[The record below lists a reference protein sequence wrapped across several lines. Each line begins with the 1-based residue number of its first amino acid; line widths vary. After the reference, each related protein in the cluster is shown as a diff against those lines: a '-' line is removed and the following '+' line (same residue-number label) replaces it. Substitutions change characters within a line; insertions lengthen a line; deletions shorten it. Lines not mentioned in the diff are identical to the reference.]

1 VTLTISPP
9 VRIAAICGLL
19 FTVLVFGGLRLLG
32 GSGSGGGGET
42 SVTPSKVIKHHPFGA
57 GATTA
62 HKPATPAATPK
73 THKASKTATPAKP
86 KAKPAPVE
94 AKPVINTAAIK
105 AARDAGLPEPL
116 AQAFGRYSTVVVSLY
131 DPYSQVDGISFAEAK
146 AGAALAGVGFVP
158 LSVLSQAQV
167 GKLTE
172 KLGLLPDPGVLV
184 YVRPGTLAA
193 KISGF
198 ADKETVAQAAQ
209 NAAQRS

>member
-32 GSGSGGGGET
+32 GSGGGGDET
-42 SVTPSKVIKHHPFGA
+42 SVTSSKVIKHHPFGA
-57 GATTA
+57 GAKTT
-62 HKPATPAATPK
+62 HKPAAPAVTPN
-73 THKASKTATPAKP
+73 THRASKTATPAKP

-94 AKPVINTAAIK
+94 AKPVIDVAAIK
-105 AARDAGLPEPL
+105 AARTAGLPEPL

-158 LSVLSQAQV
+158 LSVLSQPQV

-172 KLGLLPDPGVLV
+172 QLGLLPDPGVLV

>member
-1 VTLTISPP
+1 VTLTVSPP
-9 VRIAAICGLL
+9 VRIAAIAGLVL
-19 FTVLVFGGLRLLG
+19 TVVLFGGLKLLG
-32 GSGSGGGGET
+32 GSGGNEP
-42 SVTPSKVIKHHPFGA
+42 SVTTSKLLRHHPFGETA
-57 GATTA
+57 KPAT
-62 HKPATPAATPK
+62 HKPAATTTK
-73 THKASKTATPAKP
+73 THKASKPATAKP
-86 KAKPAPVE
+86 TKAKPAAVPH
-94 AKPVINTAAIK
+94 KPIINTAAIK
-105 AARDAGLPEPL
+105 AARDAGLPEPV

-158 LSVLSQAQV
+158 LNVLSQPQV

-172 KLGLLPDPGVLV
+172 QLGLLPDPGVLV

-209 NAAQRS
+209 NAAQRP

>member
-9 VRIAAICGLL
+9 VRIAAILGLVL
-19 FTVLVFGGLRLLG
+19 TVVLFGGLRMLG
-32 GSGSGGGGET
+32 GKGGDDGSVAE
-42 SVTPSKVIKHHPFGA
+42 SKVLPHHPFGS
-57 GATTA
+57 GVKKT
-62 HKPATPAATPK
+62 HKPATVTPSVK
-73 THKASKTATPAKP
+73 PKAHKTATATKPAKV
-86 KAKPAPVE
+86 KPAPVE
-94 AKPVINTAAIK
+94 RKPLVDTAAIK
-105 AARDAGLPEPL
+105 AARDAGLPEPVARAL
-116 AQAFGRYSTVVVSLY
+116 GRYSTVVVSLY

-158 LSVLSQAQV
+158 LSVLSQPQV

-172 KLGLLPDPGVLV
+172 QLGLLPDPGVLV

-209 NAAQRS
+209 NAAQRP

>member
-19 FTVLVFGGLRLLG
+19 FTVIVFGGLRLLG
-32 GSGSGGGGET
+32 GGGSGGET
-42 SVTPSKVIKHHPFGA
+42 SVTSSKVIKHHPFGA
-57 GATTA
+57 KTT
-62 HKPATPAATPK
+62 HTPAAPAATPN
-73 THKASKTATPAKP
+73 THKASTTAAPAKP
-86 KAKPAPVE
+86 KAKPTPVE
-94 AKPVINTAAIK
+94 AKPVIDVAAIK

-172 KLGLLPDPGVLV
+172 QLGLLPDPGVLV

>member
-1 VTLTISPP
+1 MTLTISPP
-9 VRIAAICGLL
+9 VRIAAIAGLVL
-19 FTVLVFGGLRLLG
+19 TVVLFGGLRLLG
-32 GSGSGGGGET
+32 GGGGNEA
-42 SVTPSKVIKHHPFGA
+42 SVASSTPVKHHPFGGTA
-57 GATTA
+57 KATHTQA
-62 HKPATPAATPK
+62 PAASKATPK
-73 THKASKTATPAKP
+73 AHAKTATKPA

-94 AKPVINTAAIK
+94 HKPAINSAAIK
-105 AARDAGLPEPL
+105 AARVAGLPEPVARAL
-116 AQAFGRYSTVVVSLY
+116 GRYSTVVVALY

-158 LSVLSQAQV
+158 LSVLSQPQV

-172 KLGLLPDPGVLV
+172 QLGLLPDPGVLV

>member
-1 VTLTISPP
+1 MTLTISPP

-19 FTVLVFGGLRLLG
+19 FTVVVFGGLRLLG
-32 GSGSGGGGET
+32 GSGGGET
-42 SVTPSKVIKHHPFGA
+42 SVTSSKVIKHHPFGA
-57 GATTA
+57 GAKT
-62 HKPATPAATPK
+62 HKPTTPAATPK

-94 AKPVINTAAIK
+94 AKPVIDSAAIK

-116 AQAFGRYSTVVVSLY
+116 AQAFGRYNTVVVSLY

-172 KLGLLPDPGVLV
+172 QLGLLPDPGVLV

>member
-1 VTLTISPP
+1 VTLTVSAP
-9 VRIAAICGLL
+9 VRIAAIVGLVL
-19 FTVLVFGGLRLLG
+19 TVVLFGGLRMLG
-32 GSGSGGGGET
+32 GTGGGSDD
-42 SVTPSKVIKHHPFGA
+42 SVASSTPLKHHPFGDTA
-57 GATTA
+57 KAT
-62 HKPATPAATPK
+62 HKQVPVVSKATPV
-73 THKASKTATPAKP
+73 THAKTATKPA

-94 AKPVINTAAIK
+94 HKPLVDTAAIK
-105 AARDAGLPEPL
+105 AARDAGLPEPVARAL
-116 AQAFGRYSTVVVSLY
+116 GRYSTVVVSLY

-158 LSVLSQAQV
+158 LSVLSQPQV

-172 KLGLLPDPGVLV
+172 QLGLLPDPGVLV